1 MNIIPNEQNL
11 DLKSHTRLGGVF
23 GSSYTLKENANY
35 TEYIGNKTSDNKINL
50 ESKIQI
56 GGLNLN

>member
-23 GSSYTLKENANY
+23 GPSYTLKEML
-35 TEYIGNKTSDNKINL
+35 IIQSIL
-50 ESKIQI
+50 EIKHLII
-56 GGLNLN
+56 KLI